1 MLKLNK
7 IYLAKILIGL
17 FLFLP
22 ANAEFDIKTDTVI
35 LQDYLSGK
43 ILFEKE
49 PDKHIYPASMTKIMT
64 TLIVFELI
72 KKGDLSLDDKFIISE
87 NAWRLAKSGYSSM
100 FIMIDDEVSVENLLR
115 GVIVASGN
123 DACVALAEGI
133 AGSEEEFA
141 ILMTSKAKE
150 IGMENTNF
158 SNSSGIN
165 DPDNYSTVR
174 DILILSNYLIK
185 TYPEFYKYY
194 REKKFTWNRTGG
206 DPITQGNRNP
216 LLYKNLGADGIKTGY
231 LTVEKYSLAAST
243 FKNNRRLIA
252 VASGFNTKNE
262 RSKESAKL
270 LMWGMSNFDVVEISK
285 KESEIT
291 ELDVWLGKKR
301 MVKVYTKND
310 IYKTIPKAR
319 KKYLKVTIDYN
330 GPVKAPI
337 KKDDILGK
345 LKISYKDK
353 IIDEHDLLAFE
364 NVKKLNIFS
373 RLIRSINYLIWG
385 DV

>member
-43 ILFEKE
+43 ILFEKK

-72 KKGDLSLDDKFIISE
+72 KKGDLSLDDKFIVSE

-100 FIMIDDEVSVENLLR
+100 FIMIGDEVSVENLLR

-291 ELDVWLGKKR
+291 ELDVWLGKKK